1 MFEEIHYALYA
12 DFFDA
17 YSVTDFVLHCLMLE
31 KSLISMV
38 SCLGFARRFDL
49 LGCNLMLSTSLTGLT
64 FQYPYEKNFVPAIRF
79 QGVIFQSFAGK
90 GGGDDKLQTFLP
102 GAVLCFS

>member
-49 LGCNLMLSTSLTGLT
+49 
-64 FQYPYEKNFVPAIRF
+64 FRV
-79 QGVIFQSFAGK
+79 
-90 GGGDDKLQTFLP
+90 
-102 GAVLCFS
+102 